1 LIPTADEQKK
11 ELEKSLKHHHHHHHH
26 HHHSLPLPL
35 PHPPAFSGLYHT
47 ILQNSML

>member
-11 ELEKSLKHHHHHHHH
+11 ELEKSLKHHHHHHH